1 MKTARIYKESGAYH
15 YCDESWE
22 YVDPRREGYSTK
34 SDAMRS
40 AYAAGYTHVFYGYDK
55 VKIESLITLE
65 SSDRL
70 THSKAKGACP
80 MTSTHAFNAAFAAS
94 QLSARIKQSG
104 QIATSEKIAAGAIG
118 MADAEAEG
126 IDWGQVNF
134 DSVCDA
140 VARMIE
146 GHLICSDS
154 DLEDLRRDA
163 AQIVRKEARR
173 VA

>member
-1 MKTARIYKESGAYH
+1 MKTARIYKEAGAYH

-80 MTSTHAFNAAFAAS
+80 MTSTHVFNAAFAAS
-94 QLSARIKQSG
+94 QLAARIESG
-104 QIATSEKIAAGAIG
+104 PVAASEKIAAAAVG

-126 IDWGQVNF
+126 IDWGQVNY

-140 VARMIE
+140 VARAIE
-146 GHLICSDS
+146 GYLIHSDA

>member
-1 MKTARIYKESGAYH
+1 
-15 YCDESWE
+15 
-22 YVDPRREGYSTK
+22 
-34 SDAMRS
+34 
-40 AYAAGYTHVFYGYDK
+40 
-55 VKIESLITLE
+55 
-65 SSDRL
+65 
-70 THSKAKGACP
+70 
-80 MTSTHAFNAAFAAS
+80 MTSTHAFNAAFAAC

-126 IDWGQVNF
+126 IDWGQVEF

-173 VA
+173 A